1 MKRAK
6 KTIIIILGIIL
17 FLIIFI
23 PIWAFFIEPN
33 LLIIRRISINDPELK
48 GTKIAFLSD
57 LHVCQDGK
65 AEVLR
70 VINKVNAQNPDLILL
85 GGDYL
90 NILIYKNKSMD
101 PKNISLLLTGLKA
114 KYGIYMVFGNHD
126 GSKRTTK
133 IFQDT
138 LKNTDIKILNN
149 ANTQIQIRDKT
160 FYLVG
165 IGDFSENRHK
175 IDRAFNGVKTP
186 VIVFTHSP
194 DIFPLI
200 PNYVNMVFAGHTH
213 GGQVYIPFY
222 GPLAQP
228 THCSGLYIKGF
239 YEDGNKK
246 MFVSSGVGTSHLK
259 VRFFNLPEI
268 VIADFK

>member
-1 MKRAK
+1 MKKAK
-6 KTIIIILGIIL
+6 KTIFIIIGIIL

-33 LLIIRRISINDPELK
+33 LLIIRRITINDSDLK
-48 GTKIAFLSD
+48 GIKVAFLSD
-57 LHVCQDGK
+57 LHLCQDGK

-70 VINKVNAQNPDLILL
+70 VVNKVNAQNPDLILL

-90 NILIYKNKSMD
+90 NVKIYKNKSMD
-101 PKNISLLLTGLKA
+101 PKSAALLLTGLKA
-114 KYGIYMVFGNHD
+114 KYGVYMVMGNHD
-126 GSKRTTK
+126 NYLSGYK
-133 IFQDT
+133 IFRDT
-138 LKNTDIKILNN
+138 LKNTNIKILNN
-149 ANTQIQIRDKT
+149 ANVKIQIGEKNIS
-160 FYLVG
+160 LVG
-165 IGDFSENRHK
+165 IGDFSENRHN
-175 IDRAFNGVKTP
+175 IDRALNNVKTP

-200 PNYVNMVFAGHTH
+200 PNYVNIVFAGHTH

-222 GPLAQP
+222 GPMAQP
-228 THCSGLYIKGF
+228 THFSGLYLKGF
-239 YEDGNKK
+239 YEEGNKK
-246 MFVSSGVGTSHLK
+246 MFVSCGVGTSHLK